1 MRWNDISIQ
10 KKILVIG
17 CSIIAGFVAVMV
29 FYVVPVIERSIYDLK
44 KEKIKDMVDA
54 TVTTVE
60 AMYRERGGGADADER
75 FRANAMDYV
84 RRIRYGASGND
95 YLWINDFHPRMVMH
109 PLRSDLDGRD
119 LTDYRDPAGNRLFV
133 AMAAV
138 CRAEGAG
145 YVSYIWQYG
154 NDKNRLEPKISYVRS
169 IPEAGWIIG
178 TGVYE
183 TDVRAEIAGRL
194 RTLRVELALVFAA
207 ITAVMFVLVFLV
219 SRGIRKSIG
228 RCVDFAGKLAGGNLA
243 ERIDLV
249 QKDEIGVLARTLN
262 ASADNLEKLV
272 AEVVANARRLD
283 DVIGQI
289 AGGNKQLSQMN
300 SEQAAALEEIAAS
313 IEEAVSSISGN
324 ADQAVAADEMSR
336 TAADTAER
344 GSEVVNSA
352 IDAIGS
358 VSGSGRRIVEITALI
373 NEIAFQTN
381 LLALNAAVEA
391 ARAGD
396 AGRGFAVVAGEVRNL
411 ARRAGEAA
419 KQIEAVIGES
429 MRSIESAA
437 AQGERSRAALQ
448 NILDSISRVNAMVRE
463 IASASHEQKRAIEEI
478 NTAVLE
484 VDRATQNNSSLVEET
499 AAISTEMSRQAGEM
513 RELTGRF
520 IVSRRG
526 H

>member
-1 MRWNDISIQ
+1 MRWKNVSIQ

-17 CSIIAGFVAVMV
+17 GSVIAGFVAVMV

-54 TVTTVE
+54 TVTTIE
-60 AMYRERGGGADADER
+60 GMHRERGAGAEAEER
-75 FRANAMDYV
+75 FRKNAIEYV
-84 RRIRYGASGND
+84 RKIRYGPAGKD

-109 PLRSDLDGRD
+109 PLRSDLDGQD
-119 LTDYRDPAGNRLFV
+119 VTDYKDPTGHRLFV
-133 AMAAV
+133 AMV
-138 CRAEGAG
+138 ETCRSDGAG
-145 YVSYIWQYG
+145 YVSYVWQYG
-154 NDKNRLEPKISYVRS
+154 EDKNRLEPKISYVRQ
-169 IPEAGWIIG
+169 IPGTGWIVG

-183 TDVRAEIAGRL
+183 IDIRTEIAGRL
-194 RTLRVELALVFAA
+194 RTLRIELAAVFAA
-207 ITAVMFVLVFLV
+207 ITGVMFLLVYLV
-219 SRGIRKSIG
+219 SRGIRNAIA
-228 RCVDFAGKLAGGNLA
+228 RCVDFADKLAAGNLA

-249 QKDEIGVLARTLN
+249 QHDEIGVLASRLN

-272 AEVVANARRLD
+272 GEVVANAHRLD
-283 DVIGQI
+283 GVIHQI

-324 ADQAVAADEMSR
+324 ADQAMAADEMSR
-336 TAADTAER
+336 AAADTAER

-358 VSGSGRRIVEITALI
+358 VSGSGKRIVEITALI

-391 ARAGD
+391 ARAGE

-419 KQIEAVIGES
+419 RQIETVIGES

-437 AQGERSRAALQ
+437 AQGERSREALQ
-448 NILDSISRVNAMVRE
+448 NILESISRVNAMVRE
-463 IASASHEQKRAIEEI
+463 IASASHEQKRAIEQI

-484 VDRATQNNSSLVEET
+484 VDKVTQNNSSLVEET
-499 AAISTEMSRQAGEM
+499 ATISTEMSRQAGEM

-520 IVSRRG
+520 TVSRRA